1 MSYLLAGDIG
11 GTKTLLR
18 LSAAEGSP
26 APLLQKSYPSASS
39 PGLSEM
45 LEEFLREAGGPDVQA
60 ACLAVAGPVFGR
72 HAQLTNLPWD
82 VDADALQEHFAISQ
96 VQIINDFEA
105 VGHGIVALQAEDL
118 ITLQFGEAEPHSLR
132 LVVGAGTGLGVAWL
146 AWQGNGYAVHASEGG
161 HMDFAPLNDTQY
173 DLLRY
178 LQQRHGHVS
187 YERIVS
193 GPGLVAIHDFL
204 RDSGRGEPSPQ
215 LVEAMATGDAAA
227 AITQAAQLKGEPI
240 ASMVLELF
248 IHIYGAYIGNLALLT
263 LPRGGIYVAG
273 GIAAKIIML
282 LQHGDFVRSFRD
294 KGRYAGLLE
303 TLPLHVVSNSQVGL
317 LGAELYARERTMRND
332 TVGT

>member
-1 MSYLLAGDIG
+1 MQYLLAGDIG

-18 LSAAEGSP
+18 LSAAEGAA
-26 APLLQKSYPSASS
+26 APLLQRNYPSAVY
-39 PGLSEM
+39 PGLAEM
-45 LEEFLREAGGPDVQA
+45 LGDFLREAGITHVSA
-60 ACLAVAGPVFGR
+60 ACFAVAGPVFGR

-82 VDADALQEHFAISQ
+82 VDADALATRFAIPH
-96 VQIINDFEA
+96 VQLINDFEA
-105 VGHGIVALQAEDL
+105 VGHGIATLPAEDL
-118 ITLQFGEAEPHSLR
+118 ITLQFGEAQPQGTR

-146 AWQGNGYAVHASEGG
+146 AWNGASYAVHASEGG
-161 HMDFAPLNDTQY
+161 HMDFAPLNAMQY
-173 DLLRY
+173 DLLNY

-204 RDSGRGEPSPQ
+204 RDSRRAEPSPQ
-215 LVEAMATGDAAA
+215 LVAAMAAGDAAA
-227 AITQAAQLKGEPI
+227 AITQAAQLGGEPI
-240 ASMVLELF
+240 ASMTLELF
-248 IHIYGAYIGNLALLT
+248 IHIYGAFIGNLALLV

-282 LQHGDFVRSFRD
+282 LQHGDLVRSFRD

-317 LGAELYARERTMRND
+317 LGAELLARKQAQTDAMPDR
-332 TVGT
+332 

>member
-1 MSYLLAGDIG
+1 MQHLLAGDIG

-18 LSAAEGSP
+18 LSTTEDKHI
-26 APLLQKSYPSASS
+26 LLQKTYPSTGY
-39 PGLSEM
+39 PGLAEM
-45 LEEFLREAGGPDVQA
+45 LEEFLREAGTA
-60 ACLAVAGPVFGR
+60 NISTACFAVAGPVFGR

-82 VDADALQEHFAISQ
+82 VDADALQARFAIPD

-105 VGHGIVALQAEDL
+105 VGRGIAALQAEDL
-118 ITLQFGEAEPHSLR
+118 ITLQFGEAEPQGTR

-146 AWQGNGYAVHASEGG
+146 AWQGNQYTVHASEGG
-161 HMDFAPLNDTQY
+161 HMDFAPLNDMQY

-204 RDSGRGEPSPQ
+204 CDSGRGEPSAQ
-215 LVEAMATGDAAA
+215 LVSAMAAGDAAA
-227 AITQAAQLKGEPI
+227 AITQAAQLGGEPS
-240 ASMVLELF
+240 ASMTLELF
-248 IHIYGAYIGNLALLT
+248 IHIYGAYIGNLALLM

-294 KGRYAGLLE
+294 KGRYAGMLE

-317 LGAELYARERTMRND
+317 LGAELYAHEWCVSKD
-332 TVGT
+332 TARQ